1 MINKDTKEG
10 AYAVLDDIRE
20 HGTINMWETPQFLRE
35 ELGLSRAEAKE
46 AFLSWIQD
54 RGETS

>member
-1 MINKDTKEG
+1 MIDKDTKEG
-10 AYAVLDDIRE
+10 AYAVLDDIQE
-20 HGTINMWETPQFLRE
+20 LGTINMWEAPQFLRE
-35 ELGLSRAEAKE
+35 ELDLSRAEAKE